1 METKARFLFTS
12 LLLTWVLSVGGKEV
26 TDEISCNFPAIYN
39 FGDSNSD
46 TGGIAAAFYQM
57 APQCGET
64 FFHRQS
70 GRGCDGRLL
79 IDFIGNF
86 LLLELQMPFLLVQK
100 LTTLRLD
107 VYYG

>member
-1 METKARFLFTS
+1 MGRTKKMETKVRFLFTS
-12 LLLTWVLSVGGKEV
+12 FLLTWVLSVGGVEV
-26 TDEISCNFPAIYN
+26 REESPCNFPALYN

-70 GRGCDGRLL
+70 GRGCDGRII
-79 IDFIGNF
+79 IDFIGNS
-86 LLLELQMPFLLVQK
+86 LLLELLS
-100 LTTLRLD
+100 LTTSRLD
-107 VYYG
+107 VYHG